1 MQIMLNSKEFK
12 KGLECAYGIVGD
24 KNILQQM
31 KYFYFKTGPKFL
43 YIIGTD
49 ANLTFMS
56 KVNAVYDEF
65 KERNF
70 SIKADI
76 LYTIIKASELETTL
90 KIDRDKCDVSTE
102 NGRSKLLLGTE
113 DLNIDTK
120 EFDFDIANADDCFDS
135 DMLLYIMKSLTPI
148 LSKNSGNP
156 QNHIIYVDGERI
168 YASNES
174 VMAYIN
180 HKSNRKY
187 ILKDKD
193 ANCLI
198 DILSDFPGKV
208 YFKYINNDTVVI
220 VKTGDYT
227 FTFRSYEDDEM
238 PDISVYT
245 ALTGTLA
252 VAVDKQEFIKKISL
266 SNQLSEDN
274 SVEFVI
280 DENSF
285 VVRCNNNFGEES
297 YYPIKIKKASIN
309 DSYTIKVPS
318 SSIVSLAKIVR
329 ENILVLNFN
338 VDYGIIKLSDIQKKS
353 ISVISGL

>member
-1 MQIMLNSKEFK
+1 MNSKEFK

-24 KNILQQM
+24 KNILQAM
-31 KYFYFKTGPKFL
+31 KYFYFKTDPKFL

-56 KVNAVYDEF
+56 KVNAIYDEF

-76 LYTIIKASELETTL
+76 LYTIVKASEMETVL
-90 KIDRDKCDVSTE
+90 RVANEKCDVSTE
-102 NGRSKLLLGTE
+102 NGRSKILLGTE
-113 DLNIDTK
+113 DLNIDTS
-120 EFDFDIANADDCFDS
+120 EFDFDISQADDCFES
-135 DMLLYIMKSLTPI
+135 DMLLYILKSLTPI
-148 LSKNSGNP
+148 LAKNSANP
-156 QNHIIYVDGERI
+156 QNHIIYVDGERV
-168 YASNES
+168 YANDES

-187 ILKDKD
+187 IIKDKD

-208 YFKYINNDTVVI
+208 YFKYINNDTAVI

-238 PDISVYT
+238 PDISAYT
-245 ALTGTLA
+245 SLTGTIA

-274 SVEFVI
+274 SVEFAI

-285 VVRCNNNFGEES
+285 VVRCNNSFGEES
-297 YYPIKIKKASIN
+297 FYPIKIKKAAIKEPYN
-309 DSYTIKVPS
+309 IKVPS
-318 SSIVSLAKIVR
+318 TSIVNLARIVR

-338 VDYGIIKLSDIQKKS
+338 VDHGIIKLSDSMKKS